1 MFIMFHKVYFYS
13 HSPILNS
20 AMTARYKRGGKLVHF
35 HFAYFVV
42 FSAINNIFH
51 RKVLHFGMTIH
62 TRLRQQYIAL
72 LRHPY
77 HIDGQFLRHVFFQA
91 FPQNINFG
99 MACTSIIQQSVLGKC
114 AIVIAT
120 TGNHFSRRHGNTS
133 VLMILHL
140 RFGRLLRCDIQKPP
154 IIIRTNG
161 HFLSIIITQ
170 KISSIL
176 FVLWDLCESKILEI
190 EEIVFLITSFSYEKN
205 IYRIVYKSFCFSNFQ
220 DE

>member
-51 RKVLHFGMTIH
+51 RKVFHLGMTIH

-114 AIVIAT
+114 TIMIAT

-133 VLMILHL
+133 MFMILHL
-140 RFGRLLRCDIQKPP
+140 RFGGLLRCDFQKPP

-161 HFLSIIITQ
+161 HFLGIIGRQ
-170 KISSIL
+170 KYL
-176 FVLWDLCESKILEI
+176 QFCLY
-190 EEIVFLITSFSYEKN
+190 FG
-205 IYRIVYKSFCFSNFQ
+205 IYVKV
-220 DE
+220 